1 MGVLGDVEYGYGDVE
16 RVGEDVVL
24 VGVSD
29 CVMPYRGVST
39 YGGGEM
45 GCVLGY
51 VCMWGW
57 IC

>member
-1 MGVLGDVEYGYGDVE
+1 MDVEYGYGVVE
-16 RVGEDVVL
+16 RSGEDVVL
-24 VGVSD
+24 EGFCD
-29 CVMPYRGVST
+29 DVMPYRRIST

-57 IC
+57 IG